1 MTEAVFNY
9 EGQLITI
16 QCNKND
22 KMRSICNKLSIKIKE
37 DLNSLIFLY
46 GGGQLNL
53 DKTFNEITKE
63 NKINV
68 LVYKTEN
75 EICPKCGRIVDN
87 KIIEDI
93 LSLNKNAYYSL
104 TGLIS
109 QIENMLKINMND
121 INYINSQLKNI
132 NVILHNVN
140 EDIKKMKKQLE
151 QIKSNNN
158 NVLKQNS
165 FSNEKNKLNESKNQ
179 IICIYKKDKDEVN
192 LLHDYKIN
200 LNDFS

>member
-16 QCNKND
+16 QCNKNEKIRD
-22 KMRSICNKLSIKIKE
+22 ICNKLSIKIKE

-46 GGGQLNL
+46 GGTKINL

-75 EICPKCGRIVDN
+75 EICPKFGKIIDN
-87 KIIEDI
+87 KILDDI
-93 LSLNKNAYYSL
+93 LSLNKNSYYSL

-109 QIENMLKINMND
+109 QIEN
-121 INYINSQLKNI
+121 S
-132 NVILHNVN
+132 
-140 EDIKKMKKQLE
+140 
-151 QIKSNNN
+151 
-158 NVLKQNS
+158 
-165 FSNEKNKLNESKNQ
+165 
-179 IICIYKKDKDEVN
+179 
-192 LLHDYKIN
+192 
-200 LNDFS
+200 